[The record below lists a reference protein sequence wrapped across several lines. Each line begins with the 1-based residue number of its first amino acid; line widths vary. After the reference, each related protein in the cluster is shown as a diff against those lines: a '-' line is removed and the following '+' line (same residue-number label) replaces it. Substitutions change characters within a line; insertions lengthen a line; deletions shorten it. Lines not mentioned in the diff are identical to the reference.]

1 MIALIQRV
9 LEASAAVNSELVN
22 NIEGGLL
29 VLLGIRNEDNE
40 NEVKYLA
47 AKTVNLRIFN
57 DENEKMN
64 LSLLD
69 NNGEML
75 IISQFTIHAD
85 TRHGNRPSFT
95 DSCEPSRAEELYHYY
110 INECKSLIGNQKV
123 KEGRFGAM
131 MKVKLINDGPV
142 TIILKSKNEYER

>member
-9 LEASAAVNSELVN
+9 NEASVAIDSQL
-22 NIEGGLL
+22 IDSIDGGLL
-29 VLLGIRNEDNE
+29 VLLGIRNDDTE
-40 NEVKYLA
+40 NDAKYLA
-47 AKTVNLRIFN
+47 AKTVNMRIFG

-69 NNGEML
+69 NKKEIL
-75 IISQFTIHAD
+75 VISQFTLHAD

-95 DSCEPSRAEELYHYY
+95 DACEPQRAEELYNFF
-110 INECKSLIGNQKV
+110 IDECKELIGNNKV
-123 KEGRFGAM
+123 KQGKFGSM

-142 TIILKSKNEYER
+142 TIILRSKNDYQ